1 MLKIVDYY
9 PNTKIPFPLKELE
22 EFGFVEQG
30 NMYILFCMDILVCG
44 IHKSNRKIY
53 NYIYTLG
60 GAVND
65 TFNIFDLLF
74 DLIQAGLVE
83 KENKNNGK
91 LN

>member
-22 EFGFVEQG
+22 MFGFKEQE
-30 NMYILFCMDILVCG
+30 NFCLLYCMGILVCG
-44 IHKSNRKIY
+44 VRKSNREIF
-53 NYIYTLG
+53 NYRYTLSG
-60 GAVND
+60 DVND

-83 KENKNNGK
+83 KMEEEK
-91 LN
+91 